1 MPCGGIY
8 PIPHDDDPGGS
19 GIERCYYCNKAKP
32 IVTHYI
38 EEWDAVIHKDC
49 IDDFLENAPDGQ
61 IIVKHGHK
69 VIK

>member
-8 PIPHDDDPGGS
+8 PIPHDDPGGS
-19 GIERCYYCNKAKP
+19 GTERCYYCNEGAP
-32 IVTHYI
+32 IVTHYV

-49 IDDFLENAPDGQ
+49 IDDFLKTPDGLL
-61 IIVKHGHK
+61 IIRHGHK